1 MTIGEK
7 IRKKRLEKNL
17 TKQQLGILLG
27 ASEVSSNSLIRSYE
41 SGRMKPKCDR
51 MRKIAEILD
60 TDEEYFFD
68 SSLIES
74 EKKIFF
80 LLDELH
86 DRGTDPAAIV
96 TKWALLRGE
105 KETEASKKATVSD
118 DIRKLIYIAGLS
130 GSVERSRAVKLVEM
144 FMKLSEKEQRL
155 ILKFED
161 TIIRDFETT

>member
-80 LLDELH
+80 PP
-86 DRGTDPAAIV
+86 G
-96 TKWALLRGE
+96 
-105 KETEASKKATVSD
+105 
-118 DIRKLIYIAGLS
+118 
-130 GSVERSRAVKLVEM
+130 
-144 FMKLSEKEQRL
+144 
-155 ILKFED
+155 
-161 TIIRDFETT
+161 